1 MNMSSYNC
9 CSPNTSDINK
19 VDQINSL
26 LKLLGD
32 KSRLQILCML
42 RQNDHCVCELMEH
55 TQLSQSLISHH
66 LKDLKDQEIVNSS
79 KKGLKVFYSLT
90 KNGKSYIDKIFNLV

>member
-1 MNMSSYNC
+1 MNMNSYSC

>member
-1 MNMSSYNC
+1 MNVNSYSC
-9 CSPNTSDINK
+9 CAPNSSDINK
-19 VDQINSL
+19 VDQISSL

-42 RQNDHCVCELMEH
+42 RQNEHCVCELMEH

-66 LKDLKDQEIVNSS
+66 LKDLKDQKIVRSS
-79 KKGLKVFYSLT
+79 KTGLKVYYSLT
-90 KNGKSYIDKIFNLV
+90 QKGAKYTDKIFNLV

>member
-1 MNMSSYNC
+1 MSSYNC